1 MTEETKEKEKFYS
14 FVESNQASYAI
25 CEQAQCLT
33 CRGIG
38 KIRNQ
43 KPKALYSFEKCH
55 CQNFKIRL
63 ARLNKAEI
71 PGRFHNCNFENYY
84 PKHNSQELAKTK
96 SINLSKNIL
105 SAKKGLIFIG
115 NPGLGKTHL
124 AIALLKSCILN
135 HDISG
140 IFLDFSNLLSN
151 IRDGFSKN
159 RSERDLFD
167 KILNY
172 PLVVIDELG
181 KGRQDTNWEWGR
193 SVLDDLVSQIYN
205 AGNIIPIFTTNYLL
219 DREKEE
225 FFLGPRIGL
234 RSFSRIQE
242 MCDLVLLYGL
252 DERQKE
258 TSNQNKYMMV

>member
-1 MTEETKEKEKFYS
+1 MTEETSNKNKFYS
-14 FVESNQASYAI
+14 FVEANHASYVI
-25 CEQAQCLT
+25 CDQTNCST
-33 CRGIG
+33 CEGTG
-38 KIRNQ
+38 KLRSQ
-43 KPKALYSFEKCH
+43 GAMDFYFVKKCH
-55 CQNFKIRL
+55 CQNFRNRL
-63 ARLNKAEI
+63 SILTNAEI
-71 PGRFHNCNFENYY
+71 PGRFHDCDFENYH
-84 PKHNSQELAKTK
+84 PKHDSQELAKTK
-96 SINLSKNIL
+96 SINLSDSIL

-124 AIALLKSCILN
+124 AISLLKSSVLN

-140 IFLDFSNLLSN
+140 IFLDFSNLLSS

-159 RSERDLFD
+159 RSERDIFD

-172 PLVVIDELG
+172 RLIVIDELG

-193 SVLDDLVSQIYN
+193 SVLDDLISQIYN

-219 DREKEE
+219 DREKED

-242 MCDLVLLYGL
+242 MCDLVSLNGL
-252 DERQKE
+252 DDRQKNIPNK
-258 TSNQNKYMMV
+258 SKYMMV